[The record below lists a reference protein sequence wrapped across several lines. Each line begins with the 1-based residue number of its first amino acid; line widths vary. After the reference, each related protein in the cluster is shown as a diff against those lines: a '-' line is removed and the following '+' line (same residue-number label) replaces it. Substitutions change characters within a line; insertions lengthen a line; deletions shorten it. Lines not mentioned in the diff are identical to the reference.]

1 MLPQKEDL
9 NRIAILGSVQTIS
22 QYFFLYIGLAH
33 TTAVKSS
40 ILNTTHIFLGILIAC
55 MVFHTELLTFKK
67 ICGCI
72 LGFAGVVL
80 INLGGNKAEFSWH
93 MIGDTFILISSLSNA
108 FSTVLIKQYSQKTNP
123 ALLNGYQFMFGGIVM
138 MLVAY
143 LFGGRFPEV
152 PIQGIMTLFYLAFL
166 SACAYTLW
174 SVLLKY
180 NPVTKVSIYA
190 FTHPIFGV
198 ILSTL
203 ILKENASFGLRGI
216 FALLLV
222 CIGIIIVNLETSA
235 HKNTA

>member
-9 NRIAILGSVQTIS
+9 NRIAILGSVQTVS

-72 LGFAGVVL
+72 LGFSGVVL

-166 SACAYTLW
+166 SACA
-174 SVLLKY
+174 
-180 NPVTKVSIYA
+180 
-190 FTHPIFGV
+190 
-198 ILSTL
+198 
-203 ILKENASFGLRGI
+203 
-216 FALLLV
+216 
-222 CIGIIIVNLETSA
+222 
-235 HKNTA
+235 